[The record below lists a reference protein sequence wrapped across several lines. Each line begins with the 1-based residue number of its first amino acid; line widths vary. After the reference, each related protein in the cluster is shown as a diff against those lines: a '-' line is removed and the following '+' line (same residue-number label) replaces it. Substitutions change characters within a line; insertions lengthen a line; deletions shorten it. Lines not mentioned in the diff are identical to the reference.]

1 MGGAETVGAD
11 GTAAEAAA
19 AAEMAAAAG
28 MAAAV
33 EMAAAAEEEMVVAGV
48 ETAVVGAE
56 IEMGA

>member
-1 MGGAETVGAD
+1 MGAD